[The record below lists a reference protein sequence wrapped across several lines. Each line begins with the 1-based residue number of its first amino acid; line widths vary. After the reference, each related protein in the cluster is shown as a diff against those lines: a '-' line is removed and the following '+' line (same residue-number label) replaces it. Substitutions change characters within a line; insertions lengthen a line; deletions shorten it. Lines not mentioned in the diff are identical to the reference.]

1 MNQFRDLLIGALIL
15 LAIGLGLG
23 HPEGWTWAA
32 SGGAYVVESLNFLTL
47 TRPWS
52 ILILIAL
59 ALALF
64 MTRLKY

>member
-1 MNQFRDLLIGALIL
+1 MNQFRDLLLCALIIL
-15 LAIGLGLG
+15 DIGLGVG
-23 HPEGWTWAA
+23 QPENWNWAA
-32 SGGAYVVESLNFLTL
+32 AGGAYVVNAITFLADG
-47 TRPWS
+47 RPWS